1 MPKIDLQDKP
11 REEEI
16 DEIVDTLS
24 EMDEEST
31 MSDEEKEEL
40 KDELKKESVE
50 FNETL
55 VKVGAQLENE
65 FSEFARRRQKKEREW
80 IEAILQYSHRDD
92 EYYHQKETY
101 EQGSKPASVKNPR
114 INITAHKVD
123 MAIAR
128 MLDIQLPMGGD
139 FNFHL
144 DPVKEPDLEEYI
156 GDQTPTQGDPAVTR
170 DQVVQASLMESMDK
184 AKRMQLR
191 IQDQLV
197 KSDYGRKTREAIRDW
212 ILLGTAVIKGP
223 VIQNVARKKYEHHA
237 DSEGGLQSERIQEIT
252 QEPVAERIDPRFF
265 YPDYECLIPEE
276 LEKGYEIRPV
286 SKTELIKVT
295 DNEAFMKDRVR
306 NVLEK
311 TPDGQSEGQVF
322 NLNGILDS
330 EHSLKNKY
338 ILKTYN
344 GPLDKNLLKIMDMI
358 SEEEL
363 EDPFVEMFGE
373 IWFVQGEIIRV
384 SLSPF
389 DADDRPCYHIVVW
402 EKDDTNLFGHGM
414 PYKMKDQARVTNSA
428 WRMLL
433 DNAGLSAGPQL
444 ALNKEMIKPANGNWD
459 IEPFKIWWLTEY
471 GTRVDE
477 AIQFVNVPNNQE
489 NLANVIQMS
498 MQFADIE
505 SNTPMITQNMM
516 PQAQNASG
524 MGLILTEANV
534 TQRELS
540 MAWDKYITVPLIER
554 FIDYNMQYSSDA
566 EIKGNFDVHVGA
578 ATQRIDNQII
588 AQDVE
593 RILAMAQQD
602 PMYQI
607 QIDPQAAFRKWA
619 SATRVGPEILRSTE
633 EVRAE
638 IQRMEEEAANQPPD
652 PDQVKAQAMM
662 MQEETRQQKM
672 QADMQGEQEERQAN
686 REQRQFEREFKI
698 AELEQKDRE
707 LQARLLEK
715 EADREALLIKIA
727 ADNQK
732 TLAQIT
738 KDMDIASLNNQT
750 SRINKA
756 IDMEK
761 FREQVKL
768 KGEHGTGVSMA

>member
-16 DEIVDTLS
+16 DNLVDAMSEVEEDALS
-24 EMDEEST
+24 EEER
-31 MSDEEKEEL
+31 EGIKEEL
-40 KDELKKESVE
+40 KRESAE
-50 FNETL
+50 FQETL
-55 VKVGAQLENE
+55 SKVGQQLESE
-65 FSEFARRRQKKEREW
+65 FSEYARKRHRKEREW
-80 IEAILQYSHRDD
+80 IEAILQYAPHNTTDYS
-92 EYYHQKETY
+92 QKEAY
-101 EQGSKPASVKNPR
+101 ERGQVHSVKDPK

-128 MLDIQLPMGGD
+128 MLDIQLPTGGD

-144 DPVKEPDLEEYI
+144 DPASDPDLEQYV
-156 GDQTPTQGDPAVTR
+156 GDDSPMEADPQLTR
-170 DQVVQASLMESMDK
+170 GQVAEAGLMENLDK

-197 KSDYGRKTREAIRDW
+197 KADYGRKTREAIRDW
-212 ILLGTAVIKGP
+212 ILLGTAIIKGP
-223 VIQNVARKKYEHHA
+223 VIQNVSRKRYEHFS
-237 DSEGGLQSERIQEIT
+237 DSEGGLQSERLVEMT
-252 QEPVAERIDPRFF
+252 QDPVAERVDPRFF
-265 YPDYECLIPEE
+265 YPDPEALIPEE
-276 LEKGYEIRPV
+276 VQKAYEIRPV
-286 SKTELIKVT
+286 TNTELIKIT
-295 DNEAFMKDRVR
+295 DNEAFMRDRVKR
-306 NVLEK
+306 VLEK
-311 TPDGQSEGQVF
+311 KPDAESDTDVF
-322 NLNGILDS
+322 NLNGIIDS
-330 EHSLKNKY
+330 DHSLKSKY
-338 ILKTYN
+338 VLKTYN
-344 GPLDKNLLKIMDMI
+344 GPLDKDLLRMMDII
-358 SEEEL
+358 SEEDV

-389 DADDRPCYHIVVW
+389 DADDKPPFHIVVW

-414 PYKMKDQARVTNSA
+414 PYKMRDQARVTNAA
-428 WRMLL
+428 WKMLL

-444 ALNKEMIKPANGNWD
+444 ALNKEMIKPANGSWD

-477 AIQFVNVPNNQE
+477 AIQFVNVPNNQQ
-489 NLANVIQMS
+489 NIANVIQMS

-505 SNTPMITQNMM
+505 SNTPMIAQNMM

-540 MAWDKYITVPLIER
+540 MSWDKYITVPLIER
-554 FIDYNMQYSSDA
+554 YIDYNMQYSSDA
-566 EIKGNFDVHVGA
+566 EVKGNFEVAVGA

-619 SATRVGPEILRSTE
+619 MATRVGPEILRSTE

-638 IQRMEEEAANQPPD
+638 IQRMQEEAANQPPD
-652 PDQVKAQAMM
+652 PDQIKAEAMLA
-662 MQEETRQQKM
+662 QEQTRQQRL
-672 QADMQGEQEERQAN
+672 QADIQGEEEERQAA
-686 REQRQFEREFKI
+686 REDRQFQREIKI
-698 AELEQKDRE
+698 AELEQRDRE
-707 LQARLLEK
+707 LHARLLEK
-715 EADREALLIKIA
+715 EADREALLIKLA

-732 TLAQIT
+732 TLAQIM
-738 KDMDIASLNNQT
+738 KDMDIATLNNET

-768 KGEHGTGVSMA
+768 KGEHGTGVSMG